1 MNRRVVV
8 AASVD
13 INTRAS
19 SLCNRALCNG
29 PVSVGEHAQ
38 PSGYRF
44 FLRTE
49 LFGLDLKRRDLEVHS
64 RSSS

>member
-44 FLRTE
+44 FLHRNC
-49 LFGLDLKRRDLEVHS
+49 LVSISRDGT
-64 RSSS
+64 